1 MEYIFS
7 KAQIWDGFR
16 ISESSQF
23 RGREIGKFCLNDVN
37 DPNES
42 ESQSNAESDV
52 QQFVT
57 FLKVILLMEEILQH
71 LGWKN
76 PCQFL

>member
-1 MEYIFS
+1 MVLGSANPRNF
-7 KAQIWDGFR
+7 W
-16 ISESSQF
+16 
-23 RGREIGKFCLNDVN
+23 GREIGKFCLNDVN